1 MVKMKYEEIEKLI
14 LKQILQGDESGV
26 GDRQV
31 QVYLLTEIHRLL
43 EKVKPSDL
51 MIPKSVLGKIVVLL
65 ERTRFSIPEIVE
77 KAIEKF
83 FDGEM
88 SDDRYVWLDGVK
100 YPIPER
106 FRVP

>member
-1 MVKMKYEEIEKLI
+1 MEYEEIEKLI
-14 LKQILQGDESGV
+14 LKQILRGDESGV
-26 GDRQV
+26 SDRQV
-31 QVYLLTEIHRLL
+31 QVYLLTEIRKLL

-51 MIPKSVLGKIVVLL
+51 MIPKHLFKKLVMLL
-65 ERTRFSIPEIVE
+65 ECTGLSIPEIVE
-77 KAIEKF
+77 RAIGKY
-83 FDGEM
+83 FDSEM

>member
-1 MVKMKYEEIEKLI
+1 MKYEEIEKLV
-14 LKQILQGDESGV
+14 LKQILRGNESGV
-26 GDRQV
+26 SDRQV

-51 MIPKSVLGKIVVLL
+51 MIPKHLFRKMLVLL
-65 ERTRFSIPEIVE
+65 ERTGLSIPEIVE
-77 KAIEKF
+77 RAIDKYI
-83 FDGEM
+83 DSEM
-88 SDDRYVWLDGVK
+88 GDDRYVWLDGVR

>member
-1 MVKMKYEEIEKLI
+1 MEYEEIEKLV
-14 LKQILQGDESGV
+14 LKQILKGDESGV

-43 EKVKPSDL
+43 EKVKPGDL
-51 MIPKSVLGKIVVLL
+51 MIPKCVFGKIVVLL
-65 ERTRFSIPEIVE
+65 ERTGLSVPEIVE
-77 KAIEKF
+77 VAIGRY

-88 SDDRYVWLDGVK
+88 SDNRYVWLDGVK
-100 YPIPER
+100 YPMPER